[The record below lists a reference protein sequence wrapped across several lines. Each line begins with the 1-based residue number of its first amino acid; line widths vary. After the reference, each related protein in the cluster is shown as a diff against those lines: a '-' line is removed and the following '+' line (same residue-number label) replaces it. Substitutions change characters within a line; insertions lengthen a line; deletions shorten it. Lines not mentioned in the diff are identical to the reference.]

1 MKLSEY
7 NFILKELKK
16 IGYGIETMTVKDAQ
30 DMADRFLGNQ
40 VKAWHIN
47 KKY

>member
-1 MKLSEY
+1 MKLSDY
-7 NFILKELKK
+7 SFILRELKK

-40 VKAWHIN
+40 VKA
-47 KKY
+47 

>member
-16 IGYGIETMTVKDAQ
+16 IGYGVENMTIKDAQ
-30 DMADRFLGNQ
+30 DMADRFLGSQ
-40 VKAWHIN
+40 VKA
-47 KKY
+47 

>member
-16 IGYGIETMTVKDAQ
+16 IGYGVENMTIKDAQ

-40 VKAWHIN
+40 VKA
-47 KKY
+47 

>member
-16 IGYGIETMTVKDAQ
+16 IGYGVESMTIKDAQ
-30 DMADRFLGNQ
+30 DMADRFLGSQ
-40 VKAWHIN
+40 VKA
-47 KKY
+47 

>member
-16 IGYGIETMTVKDAQ
+16 IGYGVDTMTVKDAQ
-30 DMADRFLGNQ
+30 DMADKFAIGGT
-40 VKAWHIN
+40 K
-47 KKY
+47 

>member
-7 NFILKELKK
+7 SFILKELKK

-30 DMADRFLGNQ
+30 DMADKFRIGD
-40 VKAWHIN
+40 VK
-47 KKY
+47 

>member
-16 IGYGIETMTVKDAQ
+16 IGYGVENMTIKDAQ
-30 DMADRFLGNQ
+30 DMADKFRIGD
-40 VKAWHIN
+40 VK
-47 KKY
+47 